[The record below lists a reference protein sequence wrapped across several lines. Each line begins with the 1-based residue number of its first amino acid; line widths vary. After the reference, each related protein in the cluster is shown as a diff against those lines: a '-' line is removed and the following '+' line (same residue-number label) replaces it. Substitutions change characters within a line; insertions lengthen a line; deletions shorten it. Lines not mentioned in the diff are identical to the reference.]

1 MQVLQLIQDTEDW
14 MYRQGFSKSTITLG
28 YRPHWNKFRRL
39 VGDGTDFSKCNLSQP
54 VRSIYGKDIFSMDPY
69 GLSKTESN
77 ARKAL
82 CVLMEFNSSGRVSRQ
97 PRSGASIENPLTAES
112 RRILTGYE
120 GHLLECGLTEATI
133 RNNLQVIRRF
143 LAECPAEDITR
154 ENVLG
159 YVNGF
164 GRYRRLTAETYRNVL
179 QRFFAFCS
187 ENEGLPIDIQECFLP
202 YKKRQGAEIATVYTP
217 EELSLLLKYAGSHGK
232 TPARNYAIV
241 LLIAVFG
248 LRAKDISD
256 LTLSSIDWEKGT
268 IRIVQ
273 SKNQKILEH
282 KLTDLTANALAHYLL
297 DERPEP
303 EDIHVFLKQ
312 DGTKLAD
319 RSVSPMVAY
328 AFICSGIELKGRKH
342 GSHSI
347 RHSLAS
353 NMLSAD
359 VDILTVSKVLGH
371 SSADTTRVY
380 AKVDIPHLRLVGLE
394 VPAYE

>member
-39 VGDGTDFSKCNLSQP
+39 VGDGTDFSKCNISHC
-54 VRSIYGKDIFSMDPY
+54 
-69 GLSKTESN
+69 
-77 ARKAL
+77 A
-82 CVLMEFNSSGRVSRQ
+82 LMEFNRNGRVSRR
-97 PRSGASIENPLTAES
+97 PRSGASIEKPLTAES
-112 RRILTGYE
+112 SRILTGYE
-120 GHLLECGLTEATI
+120 DHLLGCGLTEVTV

-143 LAECPAEDITR
+143 LAECPAEALTR

-164 GRYRRLTAETYRNVL
+164 GRYRGLTAATYRNAL
-179 QRFFAFCS
+179 QRFFAFYS
-187 ENEGLPIDIQECFLP
+187 ENEGLPMDIQECFLP

-232 TPARNYAIV
+232 TPARNYAII

-256 LTLSSIDWEKGT
+256 LTLSSIDWENGT
-268 IRIVQ
+268 
-273 SKNQKILEH
+273 
-282 KLTDLTANALAHYLL
+282 HYLL
-297 DERPEP
+297 DERPES

-312 DGTKLAD
+312 DGAKLAD

-353 NMLSAD
+353 NMLAAD
-359 VDILTVSKVLGH
+359 VDILTISKVLGH
-371 SSADTTRVY
+371 SSVDTTRVY

-394 VPAYE
+394 VPICKVLWHSNRIVSNN